1 MPFALLHG
9 GNVWLHQLQVFW
21 ISSIC
26 TRAGVALAACKHLDT
41 DTNTRADTQR
51 LPHSFSHSLWPVKF
65 PWFCLQWVLIEQV
78 VSECDKLRRDP
89 AENGSGSQTEREQ
102 AGNLGLS
109 PICRYLT
116 APHVLINTIYKQIVA
131 FTNVNDLNSGI
142 TKMKY
147 SL

>member
-65 PWFCLQWVLIEQV
+65 PWFCLQRVLIEQV

-102 AGNLGLS
+102 GGNLGLS

-116 APHVLINTIYKQIVA
+116 APHVLINAIYK
-131 FTNVNDLNSGI
+131 
-142 TKMKY
+142 
-147 SL
+147 